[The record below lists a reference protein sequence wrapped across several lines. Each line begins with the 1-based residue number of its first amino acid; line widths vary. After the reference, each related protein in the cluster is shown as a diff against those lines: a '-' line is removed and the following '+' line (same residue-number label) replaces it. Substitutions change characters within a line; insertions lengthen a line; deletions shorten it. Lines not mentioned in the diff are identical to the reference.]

1 MILKKLLSKRAQ
13 ISMEMGILVTA
24 VVAVATIAAYYYILS
39 VKNSAENISNSATT
53 VTNTLG
59 NTVENYVNRI
69 SNLLE

>member
-39 VKNSAENISNSATT
+39 VKNSAENISNSANT
-53 VTNTLG
+53 VTG
-59 NTVENYVNRI
+59 NLSSAA
-69 SNLLE
+69 SNFANAIPTGP